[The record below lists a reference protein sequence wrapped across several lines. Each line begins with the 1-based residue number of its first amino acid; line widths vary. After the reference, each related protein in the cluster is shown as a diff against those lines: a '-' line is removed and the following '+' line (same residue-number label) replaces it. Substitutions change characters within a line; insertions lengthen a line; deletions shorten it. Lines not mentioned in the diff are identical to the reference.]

1 MEEITLKLHHNLPF
15 NNVSKMFPEANIYR
29 WCNSYVD
36 YIEIHCDDAEM
47 DRLIEALPKFIEEI
61 HSETVFVSR
70 QKGRAS
76 VMIKCRCSINNSTI
90 RITESEKCL
99 WRAPVRYRSGEE
111 EITVISPLQENFRS
125 LFEKLRNIGE
135 VEISRKVQVL
145 PEDLRD
151 NWTVSI
157 MELFSDLTDI
167 QTKYILEAISSGY
180 FDTPRRVSLEELAK
194 RNGISQSTMQEH
206 INKARNRI
214 IYSVEPY
221 LRMYLEYI
229 GAMRK

>member
-1 MEEITLKLHHNLPF
+1 MEEITLKLHHDLPF
-15 NNVSKMFPEANIYR
+15 NNVSKMFPEATIYR

-36 YIEIHCDDAEM
+36 YIEIHSDDAEM
-47 DRLIEALPKFIEEI
+47 DRIIEALPAFIEEI
-61 HSETVFVSR
+61 HSETVYISR

-76 VMIKCRCSINNSTI
+76 VIIKCRCNINNSTI
-90 RITESEKCL
+90 RMTESESCL
-99 WRAPVRYRSGEE
+99 WRAPVKYKSGEE
-111 EITVISPLQENFRS
+111 EITVISPVQENFRS
-125 LFEKLRNIGE
+125 LYDKLSKIGE
-135 VEISRKVQVL
+135 VEISRKFQVL

-157 MELFSDLTDI
+157 MELFSEMTDI
-167 QTKYILEAISSGY
+167 QTKYILEAISAGY

-229 GAMRK
+229 GAMKN